1 MTVSDVE
8 IRCKGLRRSMTCQP
22 QASGPGFHMPLLVVS
37 SGHDEAV
44 ARIIT
49 EKQSMCCA
57 KSYSEGLLISCVL
70 NEEIGQFIC
79 DKNIT

>member
-1 MTVSDVE
+1 
-8 IRCKGLRRSMTCQP
+8 
-22 QASGPGFHMPLLVVS
+22 MPLLVVS